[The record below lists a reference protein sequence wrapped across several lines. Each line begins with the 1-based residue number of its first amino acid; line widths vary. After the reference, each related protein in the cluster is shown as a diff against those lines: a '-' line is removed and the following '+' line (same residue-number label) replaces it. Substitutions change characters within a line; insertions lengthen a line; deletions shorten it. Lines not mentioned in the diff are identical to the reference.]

1 MNDYVMNMETH
12 KLELHFEKEDYLAL
26 PEDLKKEINSNFFF
40 SGKSNT
46 WVSRAKFPNLRRA
59 EEVAKKL
66 GLTDGGKTGERLSF
80 EEQMERKAKRA
91 QERSERCELK
101 SDQAAER
108 GKALQKPAEDMGG
121 DPAFFTQPLINSSA
135 GKAFANERNRMFA
148 AWDKGLEEFKKS
160 EYYARKAETARRIAQ
175 GTMPTDKAF
184 LDRKIKETE
193 RIIRAQRQYLE
204 NFSETYTGD
213 EEIRFFPNEHFL
225 DQQDEADK
233 ERITDT
239 NFTVFGKVPKKYHVE
254 CESSL
259 PDGRI
264 TIRLFEYDAQIALDE
279 GEVTE
284 ETLTVAFPNTA
295 VLYLR
300 TYKKTPDKMKYVI
313 VTPGGTVQYDVPIMK
328 VQTYSLDDIFGKGL
342 LMLIPFYIFSRENSF
357 PEYNSNEQKLAELKA
372 EYQKILERLDELEQ
386 QGVIGAFDKRTI
398 IELSGDVIKEIAQ
411 KYENVQKG
419 VGDIMGGALIET
431 EARRILNKGISE
443 TKKETALRMLKRGKM
458 TVEEIAEDSG
468 LSVAEVTQLAELQSV

>member
-1 MNDYVMNMETH
+1 MANIYDGAFRTILNDCR
-12 KLELHFEKEDYLAL
+12 KLIISVIN
-26 PEDLKKEINSNFFF
+26 EIF
-40 SGKSNT
+40 G
-46 WVSRAKFPNLRRA
+46 
-59 EEVAKKL
+59 
-66 GLTDGGKTGERLSF
+66 
-80 EEQMERKAKRA
+80 
-91 QERSERCELK
+91 
-101 SDQAAER
+101 
-108 GKALQKPAEDMGG
+108 
-121 DPAFFTQPLINSSA
+121 
-135 GKAFANERNRMFA
+135 
-148 AWDKGLEEFKKS
+148 
-160 EYYARKAETARRIAQ
+160 
-175 GTMPTDKAF
+175 
-184 LDRKIKETE
+184 
-193 RIIRAQRQYLE
+193 
-204 NFSETYTGD
+204 ETYTGD

-239 NFTVFGKVPKKYHVE
+239 NFTVFGKIPKKYHVE

-284 ETLTVAFPNTA
+284 ETLTVTFPNTA

-300 TYKKTPDKMKYVI
+300 TYQKTPDKMKYVI
-313 VTPGGTVQYDVPIMK
+313 VTPGGTVKYDIPIMK
-328 VQTYSLDDIFGKGL
+328 VQKYSLDDIFDKHL
-342 LMLIPFYIFSRENSF
+342 LMLIPFYIFSHENSF
-357 PEYNSNEQKLAELKA
+357 PEYNSNEQKLEKLKA
-372 EYQKILERLDELEQ
+372 EYQVILERLDGLEQ

-468 LSVAEVTQLAELQSV
+468 LSVAEVEQLAELQSV